1 LTIRKLLVANRGE
14 IARRIFRTC
23 RALGISTVAIYA
35 EPDAAAPFVREAD
48 EAVAIDGYLRDEA
61 IVAAAARTGA
71 DAIHPGYG
79 FLAESPAFA
88 RRCRDAG
95 IVWVGPAAEAI
106 EAVGDKVAAKELA
119 ARVGMPVLPSEG
131 LGFPLFVKA
140 AAGGGGRGM
149 RVVRNE
155 RELSAAV
162 AAAEREA
169 AASFGD
175 GRVFREQLVEGAR
188 HVEVQVLGDA
198 HGNVVHLFGRE
209 CSVQRRWQKVIEEAP
224 VVDERLHEAAVALA
238 REIGYVGAGTIEFL
252 LAPDG
257 AFFFLEANARLQVEH
272 PVTEEVTGLDLVSLQ
287 IRIAEGEPL
296 DVAPAATGHA
306 IEARLYAE
314 DPAHGYL
321 PSTGRITRFEIDGV
335 RVDSGV
341 EVGSVVTSH
350 YDPLLAKLVAHAPTR
365 AEAIRKLAG
374 ALRRARVH
382 GVTTNRDQLLA
393 VLMHPEFAA
402 GEIDT
407 TFLDRVEIPPVDARL
422 HAAAAALAAQAARRR
437 GHTLPSGWRNNPSQP
452 QRSAYEGYDVDYR
465 LAREGLELA
474 VNGERIDA
482 LLVSCAP
489 DAVELEVDGVR
500 RRFEV
505 GRADG
510 VAWVDS
516 TAGSAQLHEL
526 PRFREPDPLEVEGS
540 LVAPMPGTVVRVDA
554 EPGEEVEA
562 GQTLV
567 VVEAMK
573 MEHVIAAPH
582 AARVAEVR
590 VAAGE
595 QVDGGRVLVVLEE
608 VR

>member
-1 LTIRKLLVANRGE
+1 MTIRKLLVANRGE

-23 RALGISTVAIYA
+23 RALGISTVAVYA
-35 EPDAAAPFVREAD
+35 EPDAAAPFVHEAD

-95 IVWVGPAAEAI
+95 IVWIGPAAETI

-119 ARVGMPVLPSEG
+119 ARVGVPVLPSEG
-131 LGFPLFVKA
+131 FPLLVKA

-149 RVVRNE
+149 RVVRDE

-169 AASFGD
+169 SSSFGD
-175 GRVFREQLVEGAR
+175 GRVFRERLVEGAR

-198 HGNVVHLFGRE
+198 HGHVVHLFGRE

-314 DPAHGYL
+314 DPALGYL
-321 PSTGRITRFEIDGV
+321 PSTGRIARFEIDGV

-365 AEAIRKLAG
+365 VEAIRKLAG

-393 VLMHPEFAA
+393 VLTHPAFAA

-407 TFLDRVEIPPVDARL
+407 TFLDRVQIPRVDARL

-437 GHTLPSGWRNNPSQP
+437 GHTLPSGWRNNPSQR
-452 QRSAYEGYDVDYR
+452 QRTAYEGYDVDYR
-465 LAREGLELA
+465 LAREGLELE

-482 LLVSCAP
+482 LLVSCTP
-489 DAVELEVDGVR
+489 GVVELEVDGVR

-505 GRADG
+505 SRADG

-516 TAGSAQLHEL
+516 SLGSARLREL
-526 PRFREPDPLEVEGS
+526 PRFREADLLEAEGS